1 MAATTLAPPEQ
12 LDQKLLLK
20 VLTDFKRGDFSARM
34 PSDLTGMA
42 GKIADTLNDVIEISS
57 RVDQELMRVGRVV
70 GKEGRINQRAS
81 LGDVSGGWRS
91 KVDSVNTLIED
102 LTAPTIEMARV
113 ISAVAAGDLSQQ
125 MATDVDGRPL
135 QGSFARFAKTVNTM
149 VAQLGSFTSEVT
161 RVAREV
167 GTEGKLG
174 GQAKVRGV
182 AGVWRELTDSV
193 NLMAS
198 NLTAQ
203 VRSIADVT
211 TAVANGDLSKKIT
224 VEGQGEILEL
234 KNTINVMV
242 DQLNAFSGEVTRVAR
257 EVGTDG
263 KLGGQAQVPGV
274 GGVWRDLTDNVNLL
288 AGQLTSQIR
297 NIAEVTTAVAN
308 GDLSKKVTV
317 DVKGEIL
324 ELKNTI
330 NVMVDQLNAFAGEVT
345 RVAREV
351 GTEGKLGGQADV
363 RGVGG
368 TWKDLTDNVNTMAGQ
383 LTSQIRNIAEV
394 TTAVANGDL
403 SKKITVEGQGE
414 ILELKDTINVMVDQ
428 LNAFAGEVTRV
439 AREVGTEGKLGGQA
453 EVRGVGGVWNDLTDN
468 VNLMAGQ
475 LTSQI
480 RNIAEVTTA
489 VANGDLTKKITVDVR
504 GEILELKNT
513 INVMVDQ
520 LNAFAGE
527 VTRVAREVGTEG
539 KLGGQA
545 DVRGVGGTWKDLT
558 DNVNLMAGQLTSQI
572 RNIADVTTA
581 VAKGDLSKKITVE
594 GQGEILELKN
604 TINVMVDQLNAF
616 SGEVSRVAREVGT
629 DGKLGGQAQVPGVAG
644 VWRDLTDNVNLLA
657 GQLTSQIRNIA
668 EVTTAVANG
677 DLSKKVTV
685 DVQGEILELK
695 QTINVMVDQLN
706 AFASEVTRVAREVGT
721 EGKLGGQADV
731 RGVGGTWKDLTD
743 NVNLMAGQLTGQV
756 RGIARV
762 VTAVANGDLS
772 KKITVDVSGEILELK
787 NTVNVMVD
795 QLNAFASEVTRVA
808 REVGTEGKL
817 GGQAE
822 VPGVAGV
829 WKDLTDNVNS
839 MAGNLT
845 DQVRGIAGVVTAVA
859 QGDLRRKL
867 TVEAKGEVAALAETI
882 NEMTDTLATFADQ
895 VTTVAREVGVEG
907 RLGAQAAVPGA
918 AGTWKD
924 LTDNVN
930 QLAAQLTTQ
939 IRAMADVS
947 TAVTEGD
954 LTRSVTVEAA
964 GEVAVLKDKVNE
976 MIGNLRVTTRRNAEQ
991 DWLKTNLNRFTRLMQ
1006 GQRDLVTVARTILS
1020 ELAPLVNAQHGVFYT
1035 AETVA
1040 GNDMVLRLHA
1050 SYAYRERKGLNSM
1063 FRLGEGLVGQ
1073 CALEKQRILLHNVP
1087 GDYVQIS
1094 SGLGGAAPLN
1104 IIVLPVLFEGEVKAV
1119 IELASFE
1126 TFSDTHKDFLDQLT
1140 ESIGIVL
1147 NTIEANMRTEELLV
1161 QSQSL
1166 ANELQSRQEEL
1177 QQTNAEL
1184 EEKARLL
1191 ADQNQEVERK
1201 NLEVE
1206 QARSSLEEKAQQLEI
1221 TSKYKSEF
1229 LANMSHELRTPLNS
1243 LLILAQQL
1251 SDNPEGNLTDKQVE
1265 FANIIHSSGQDLL
1278 ALINEILD
1286 LSKIES
1292 GTVVLDYSDVPLA
1305 EMRDFADLNFRHL
1318 AENKRLSFEV
1328 SLADDAPATI
1338 QTDPK
1343 RLQQILRNLL
1353 SNAVKFTEEG
1363 SVELSIER
1371 ASGGWSKDNRTLRE
1385 APEVIAFRV
1394 QDTGIGIPADKHK
1407 TVFEAFQ
1414 QADGTTSRKFGGTG
1428 LGLNISREL
1437 VKLMGGEIG
1446 LHSVPGEGSTFTVY
1460 LPAAAPDSV
1469 VRQEPDSSVA
1479 TAISQAL
1486 DLPPVRPAP
1495 APPRAPRPE
1504 PAVANDDRLDLNPGD
1519 RILLIVED
1527 DPNFASVVLE
1537 IAHRNKFK
1545 GLIAH
1550 SADQA
1555 FQLAKEYEPDAI
1567 TLDIGLP
1574 GRDGWQLYDQLL
1586 HDPSTAGIPVHVVS
1600 VRETDQ
1606 RRGAES
1612 GLTFLTKP
1620 VTKDELAQLFARIKA
1635 GRPHKGS
1642 LLVVEDEPV
1651 QRREIVRQF
1660 VQPDLEVVA
1669 VGTGT
1674 EGLEILKKKH
1684 FDCVVLDLGLP
1695 DMTGSNFIDAVQ
1707 ADPFTRSVP
1716 IVVYTSLDLSRRAQA
1731 KLKKMTRGVVMKDP
1745 DSSQELLEEV
1755 GHWLRGLETMATP
1768 TPARTNGNGRSAAPK
1783 RAPSPPGAAERPGQL
1798 TGKRLLVV
1806 DDDVRNIYA
1815 LTALLE
1821 REGAE
1826 VLNAESGVEAI
1837 ELLGRKTRVDA
1848 VLMDVMMPELDGL
1861 QTTAVIREN
1870 PEFQGLPIIA
1880 VTAKAMQGDRERCLE
1895 AGASDYIAKPVDAE
1909 QLVELV
1915 RRWTAGAVGKA

>member
-1 MAATTLAPPEQ
+1 MAATTLAPRER
-12 LDQKLLLK
+12 LDEKLLLK

-34 PSDLTGMA
+34 PGDLTGIP
-42 GKIADTLNDVIEISS
+42 GKIADTLNEVIETSS
-57 RVDQELMRVGRVV
+57 RVDQELRRVGRVV
-70 GKEGRINQRAS
+70 GKEGKINQRAN
-81 LGDVSGGWRS
+81 LGDVSGGWLS
-91 KVDSVNTLIED
+91 KVESVNTLIED
-102 LTAPTIEMARV
+102 LTAPTLDMARV
-113 ISAVAAGDLSQQ
+113 IGAVAGGDLSQQ
-125 MATDVDGRPL
+125 MAMDVDGRPL
-135 QGSFARFAKTVNTM
+135 QGHFARIAKTVNTM

-193 NLMAS
+193 NVMAS
-198 NLTAQ
+198 NLTVQ

-211 TAVANGDLSKKIT
+211 TAVANGDLSRKIT

-234 KNTINVMV
+234 QNTINVMV
-242 DQLNAFSGEVTRVAR
+242 DQLNGFAREVTRVAR

-317 DVKGEIL
+317 DVQGEIL

-428 LNAFAGEVTRV
+428 LNAFAREVTRV
-439 AREVGTEGKLGGQA
+439 AREVGTEGNLGGQA
-453 EVRGVGGVWNDLTDN
+453 EVEGVGGVWKDLTDN

-489 VANGDLTKKITVDVR
+489 VANGNLTKKITVDVR
-504 GEILELKNT
+504 GEILELKET

-520 LNAFAGE
+520 LNAFASE

-572 RNIADVTTA
+572 RNIAEVTTA
-581 VAKGDLSKKITVE
+581 VANGDLSKKITVE

-616 SGEVSRVAREVGT
+616 AGEVTRVAREVGT
-629 DGKLGGQAQVPGVAG
+629 EGNLGGQARVPGVAG

-721 EGKLGGQADV
+721 EGKLGGQAEV

-787 NTVNVMVD
+787 NTINVMVD

-882 NEMTDTLATFADQ
+882 NEMTDTLAIFADQ

-930 QLAAQLTTQ
+930 QLAATLTTQ

-947 TAVTEGD
+947 TSVTDGD
-954 LTRSVTVEAA
+954 LTRSITVEAA

-1035 AETVA
+1035 AEAVS

-1050 SYAYRERKGLNSM
+1050 SYAYRERKGLNTI

-1073 CALEKQRILLHNVP
+1073 CALEKQRILLNNVP
-1087 GDYVQIS
+1087 ADYVQIS
-1094 SGLGGAAPLN
+1094 SGLGSAPPLN

-1126 TFSDTHKDFLDQLT
+1126 AFSETHKDFLDQLT

-1206 QARSSLEEKAQQLEI
+1206 QARASLEEKAQQLEI

-1229 LANMSHELRTPLNS
+1229 MANMSHELRTPLNS

-1251 SDNPEGNLTDKQVE
+1251 SENPEQNLTEKQVE

-1286 LSKIES
+1286 LTKIES
-1292 GTVVLDYSDVPLA
+1292 GTVALDYVEVPLA
-1305 EMRDFADLNFRHL
+1305 EVRDFADLNFRHL
-1318 AENKRLSFEV
+1318 AENKGLQFEV
-1328 SLADDAPATI
+1328 TVEGSAPPSI

-1343 RLQQILRNLL
+1343 RLQQIVRNLV
-1353 SNAVKFTEEG
+1353 SNAIKFTESG
-1363 SVELSIER
+1363 SVQVTIEG
-1371 ASGGWSKDNRTLRE
+1371 AKGGWSRENRTLRQAE
-1385 APEVIAFRV
+1385 KVIALRV
-1394 QDTGIGIPADKHK
+1394 RDTGIGIATEKQQI
-1407 TVFEAFQ
+1407 VFEAFQ

-1428 LGLNISREL
+1428 LGLSISREL
-1437 VKLMGGEIG
+1437 VKLMGGEIS
-1446 LHSVPGEGSTFTVY
+1446 LRSAPGKGSTFTVY
-1460 LPAAAPDSV
+1460 LPAIGAPAAPA
-1469 VRQEPDSSVA
+1469 EPVSPLA
-1479 TAISQAL
+1479 TAISDAL
-1486 DLPPVRPAP
+1486 DLEPEGSPQAAP
-1495 APPRAPRPE
+1495 KRQE
-1504 PAVANDDRLDLNPGD
+1504 TVANDDRLDINPGD

-1527 DPNFASVVLE
+1527 DPNFAAVVLD

-1545 GLIAH
+1545 GLVAH
-1550 SADQA
+1550 TADQA
-1555 FQLAKEYEPDAI
+1555 YQLAKDYEPDAI

-1574 GRDGWQLYDQLL
+1574 GRNGWHLYDQLIR
-1586 HDPSTAGIPVHVVS
+1586 DPATASIPVHVVS
-1600 VRETDQ
+1600 VHESDQ
-1606 RRGAES
+1606 RRGADA

-1620 VTKDELAQLFARIKA
+1620 VTKEELGQLFTRIK
-1635 GRPHKGS
+1635 GGQRHMRS
-1642 LLVVEDEPV
+1642 LLVVEDEPI
-1651 QRREIVRQF
+1651 QREEIVRQF
-1660 VQPDLEVVA
+1660 AQPGLEITA
-1669 VGTGT
+1669 VGTGA
-1674 EGLEILKKKH
+1674 EGLDALKKKT
-1684 FDCVVLDLGLP
+1684 FDCVILDLGLP
-1695 DMTGSNFIDAVQ
+1695 DMTGTAFIEAAQ
-1707 ADPFTRSVP
+1707 SDPLTRATP
-1716 IVVYTSLDLSRRAQA
+1716 IVVYTSLDLSRRAQT
-1731 KLKKMTRGVVMKDP
+1731 KLKKTARGVVIKDP
-1745 DSSQELLEEV
+1745 NSSQELLEEV
-1755 GHWLRGLETMATP
+1755 GHWLRGLELV
-1768 TPARTNGNGRSAAPK
+1768 PAGQPVPGNGNGRSTGPATP
-1783 RAPSPPGAAERPGQL
+1783 RRPRSAGKTRNGGL
-1798 TGKRLLVV
+1798 LRGKRLLVV

-1821 REGAE
+1821 REGAQ

-1837 ELLGRKTRVDA
+1837 EVLSRQPNLDA

-1861 QTTAVIREN
+1861 QTIGVIREN
-1870 PEFQGLPIIA
+1870 SQFQGLPIIA

-1909 QLVELV
+1909 QLIELL
-1915 RRWTAGAVGKA
+1915 RRWTAGAVERT